1 MLRNYFVIAWRNIR
15 KHKLYS
21 TVNIIGL
28 SIGITSCILIGLYI
42 WSELQ
47 YDKFNSK
54 ADRIA
59 RVTMEY
65 NMSGT
70 VQKAAVTG
78 TKVGPQLM
86 RTFPQIEAYARTYKS
101 PRVIAN
107 GSKVFDE
114 KNVLYADADFFRI
127 FSFHMLQGNATTAL
141 DAPYKIVL
149 TESTARKYFGEV
161 NPIGKTLR
169 INDARDYEVTG
180 ITKDVPLQSQIQYDM
195 VVSFT
200 SLNASKSEEWWSANY
215 ITYLLQ
221 KPAARL
227 TDLQQQITQY
237 MKKVTKDEL
246 KATGN
251 DYLTFRLEPLLKVH
265 LHSALPG
272 LEPNGNIIYIYVMGI
287 IALLIALIACV
298 NYTNLATAQAAGRS
312 TEIGIR
318 KVLGAQKKALFSQ
331 FIGEA
336 FILTIISLVIAF
348 AAASALMPLLN
359 TITGKDFT
367 TAMLWQPFFLGSL
380 VLFGIGI
387 SLLAGAY
394 PAFVLSNTGLVKIL
408 KANLQVS
415 SSGRQLKKYLIV
427 LQFVISVFL
436 IIATIVVL
444 KQMHYIRNKNL
455 GYDREQVVV
464 LPVDGKVKNNY
475 DNLKKALAAH
485 PGVQSITGAYEDPTN
500 IEWGDGIRA
509 HNGTAE
515 KEISV
520 NAIPVDLDFIR
531 TMGMQIIAGTDFVNS
546 DFSLQD
552 TSNDYRNYRSSFIL
566 NEKAANELGWTASE
580 AIGKTVSRGSP
591 GEIKAVVK
599 NFHFTSLH
607 NPIGPLVLFLD
618 TTQVHQLFVKING
631 QNIQGTLQALERI
644 WKERVP
650 HRPFNYHFLDE
661 DFNTL
666 YTAEER
672 TGKLF
677 SLFSGLAVILA
688 CLGLFALTAYTT
700 IQRTKEIGIRKVLG
714 AGIDDITILI
724 SKDFMK
730 LVGIAI
736 LIASPLGWMAGKRWL
751 QDFAYQTQL
760 NAWIFV
766 AAGII
771 AVLIALITVS
781 IHAIKAALANPV
793 KSLRTE

>member
-1 MLRNYFVIAWRNIR
+1 MFRNYFKIAWRNIR

-21 TVNIIGL
+21 IVNITGL
-28 SIGITSCILIGLYI
+28 AIGITSCILIGLYI

-47 YDKFNSK
+47 YDKFHSK
-54 ADRIA
+54 AHRIA

-65 NMSGT
+65 NMAGS
-70 VQKAAVTG
+70 VEKAAVTG
-78 TKVGPQLM
+78 TKTGPQLM
-86 RTFPQIEAYARTYKS
+86 RTFPQVEAYTRTIKS
-101 PRVIAN
+101 PRVVAN
-107 GSKVFDE
+107 GTKVFDE

-127 FSFHMLQGNATTAL
+127 FSFPMLQGNAATAL
-141 DAPYKIVL
+141 NAPYKIVL
-149 TESTARKYFGEV
+149 TESAAKKYFGQED
-161 NPIGKTLR
+161 PIGKTLR
-169 INDARDYEVTG
+169 INDVRDYEVTG
-180 ITKDVPLQSQIQYDM
+180 ITKDVPLHSQIQYDM

-200 SLNASKSEEWWSANY
+200 SMGASKSEIWWSANY
-215 ITYLLQ
+215 FTYLLL
-221 KPAARL
+221 KPATRL
-227 TDLQQQITQY
+227 ADLQQQVTQY

-251 DYLTFRLEPLLKVH
+251 DYLTFHLEPLLKVH
-265 LHSALPG
+265 LYSPLPG
-272 LEPNGNIIYIYVMGI
+272 LEPNGNIVYIYVMGI

-318 KVLGAQKKALFSQ
+318 KVMGAQKKALFSQ

-336 FILTIISLVIAF
+336 FILTLISLVIAY
-348 AAASALMPLLN
+348 AAASALLPVLN
-359 TITGKDFT
+359 AITGKHFT
-367 TAMLWQPFFLGSL
+367 TSMLWQPFFPGLL
-380 VLFGIGI
+380 LLFGICI

-408 KANLQVS
+408 KSNLQVS
-415 SSGRQLKKYLIV
+415 SSGGQLRKYLIV

-436 IIATIVVL
+436 IIATIIVL
-444 KQMHYIRNKNL
+444 KQMDYVRNKNL

-464 LPVDGKVKNNY
+464 LPVDGKMNY
-475 DNLKKALAAH
+475 EGLKKALTSH
-485 PGVQSITGAYEDPTN
+485 PGVQSVTGAYEDPTN
-500 IEWGDGIRA
+500 IEWSDGIRA
-509 HNGTAE
+509 NNGKEE

-531 TMGMQIIAGTDFVNS
+531 TMGMQILAGTDFAS
-546 DFSLQD
+546 ADFHLQD
-552 TSNDYRNYRSSFIL
+552 TSNDYKNYRSSFIV
-566 NEKAANELGWTASE
+566 NEKAANDLGWTAHE
-580 AIGKTVSRGSP
+580 AVGKTITRGSP

-607 NPIGPLVLFLD
+607 NPIGPLVIFLD
-618 TTQVHQLFVKING
+618 TTQVRQLFVKING
-631 QNIQGTLQALERI
+631 HNIPGTLQALERT

-650 HRPFNYHFLDE
+650 YRPFDYHFLDE
-661 DFNTL
+661 DFNAL

-677 SLFSGLAVILA
+677 SLFAGLAVILA

-714 AGIDDITILI
+714 AGIYDITFLV

-736 LIASPLGWMAGKRWL
+736 LIAAPLGWMAGKRWL

-760 NAWIFV
+760 NAWIFI

-771 AVLIALITVS
+771 AVLIAILTVS
-781 IHAIKAALANPV
+781 IHAVKAALANPV